1 MDFKPNNTNA
11 LSALIVAPIAGKATL
26 FGTIINIDVQTK
38 Q

>member
-11 LSALIVAPIAGKATL
+11 LSALIVAPIAGKAPL
-26 FGTIINIDVQTK
+26 FGATINIGVQTR